1 VAFFNQTAAND
12 IQFISMILEIIGI
25 TLAYIEIRYKPLAN
39 RIEARILKEESRI
52 KDFAHTLIENKAF
65 LTLITIFII
74 VVFFIEIPYM
84 AGLFDRIVPPDWDN
98 VKTIIVWSTFPVI
111 ILFFIGLCLI
121 MLGDFVGW
129 LNRFSH
135 GHAIGA
141 LGVVVTGCGLVG
153 ETYQV
158 LYILINH

>member
-1 VAFFNQTAAND
+1 
-12 IQFISMILEIIGI
+12 MMLEIIGI

-39 RIEARILKEESRI
+39 RIETKILYEENRI
-52 KDFAHTLIENKAF
+52 KDFAYKLLENKFF

-98 VKTIIVWSTFPVI
+98 VKVTVIWLTFPVI
-111 ILFFIGLCLI
+111 ILFLTSICLI
-121 MLGDFVGW
+121 LLGDFVAW
-129 LNRFSH
+129 LNHFSN

-141 LGVVVTGCGLVG
+141 LGVVVTGLGLVG

-158 LYILINH
+158 LHILINH

>member
-1 VAFFNQTAAND
+1 
-12 IQFISMILEIIGI
+12 MGLEIIGI

-39 RIEARILKEESRI
+39 RIEMKILYEENRI
-52 KDFAHTLIENKAF
+52 KDFAYKLLDNKLFITL
-65 LTLITIFII
+65 LTIFIV

-84 AGLFDRIVPPDWDN
+84 VGFYDRVIPPGWEN
-98 VKTIIVWSTFPVI
+98 VKNTVIWLTFPVI
-111 ILFFIGLCLI
+111 ILFIACICII

-141 LGVVVTGCGLVG
+141 LGVVVTGLGLAG

-158 LYILINH
+158 LTILIT